1 MRLMSFTHTADAM
14 RWRLKTVTR
23 RAGWRNLKAGD
34 RLLAVVKA
42 RGRKPGEPLD
52 VLGVI
57 EVVRKSREP
66 LSAITAAEVE
76 REGFGDLPPA
86 RSMANL
92 VASRKREH
100 SVKPEEVY
108 DVIEACSPGP
118 YLEVFARRERLG
130 WYGLGD
136 QLKRR

>member
-23 RAGWRNLKAGD
+23 RAGWRNLRPGD
-34 RLLAVVKA
+34 RVLAVVKH

-57 EVVRKSREP
+57 EITSNRREP

-86 RSMANL
+86 EFVREFCRKIGGNPQTVINRIEFKFLEEEAECSTSESGPGG
-92 VASRKREH
+92 SRGK
-100 SVKPEEVY
+100 
-108 DVIEACSPGP
+108 
-118 YLEVFARRERLG
+118 
-130 WYGLGD
+130 
-136 QLKRR
+136 